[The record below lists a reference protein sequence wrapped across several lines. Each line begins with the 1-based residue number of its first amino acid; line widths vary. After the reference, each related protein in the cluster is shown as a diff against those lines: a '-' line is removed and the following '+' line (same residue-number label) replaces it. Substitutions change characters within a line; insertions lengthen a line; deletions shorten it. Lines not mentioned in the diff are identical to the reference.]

1 MHLLCKGNIISGEAS
16 SKREFMCYLLQSSLQ
31 EKCID
36 YSGQEEGAEMS
47 IRNIHNTPPPVI
59 ILQKVVSKMKNIRKR
74 EKRK

>member
-1 MHLLCKGNIISGEAS
+1 MIILFTLCLYASLCKGNIISGEAS

-47 IRNIHNTPPPVI
+47 IRNIHNTP
-59 ILQKVVSKMKNIRKR
+59 LQ
-74 EKRK
+74 